1 MLLSGIVTIIVL
13 ACSGLYVEKLV
24 KHSVQ
29 EAEADSPD
37 SYFSQDVPELGIQ
50 PQIVTFFC
58 IFDISDRK

>member
-50 PQIVTFFC
+50 PQIVTFF
-58 IFDISDRK
+58 